1 MGNVEAATVRGK
13 GKRQEYDWK
22 TIFISAA
29 NMSDKSKWS
38 GSKGAWLHRT
48 HSHTHSHTHTH
59 HTCKHHA
66 KGQFRNQYLWLPQQ
80 IYCNWRWGYQ
90 IRLVLVEFF
99 SLFSI
104 FVLFPFFFVFAH
116 CCCCFLPSSQNNN
129 MPCLIFVCERISI
142 YCLGVFVHCLVYDT
156 AAFDDLCIL
165 NKMSANG
172 RI

>member
-48 HSHTHSHTHTH
+48 HSHTHSHTHMQAS
-59 HTCKHHA
+59 CKGTISKSIFMTA
-66 KGQFRNQYLWLPQQ
+66 PADLLQLAMRVPNSPRSSW
-80 IYCNWRWGYQ
+80 I
-90 IRLVLVEFF
+90 
-99 SLFSI
+99 LFSI
-104 FVLFPFFFVFAH
+104 FHFCAFPIFFFFAH